1 MHIWKKKIY
10 FHLIFI
16 LSKRIKKFYNSNIF
30 LSYCIFNLYKIFNSF
45 TLLLLL
51 LWTKQILE
59 NNYFGKW
66 EKLTWGWLHAC
77 MKTFSQ
83 SPLTDLAVPLV
94 PDHPLLADHRPSS
107 PAPAV
112 CPRRLPSAL
121 CPHSYTFYGGLP
133 STRS

>member
-16 LSKRIKKFYNSNIF
+16 LSKRIKFFYNSNIF

-66 EKLTWGWLHAC
+66 EKLTWGVTAC
-77 MKTFSQ
+77 MHDYFF
-83 SPLTDLAVPLV
+83 AVTPNRSGRPPCSRPPAPRWPPPIIPRPRSLSS
-94 PDHPLLADHRPSS
+94 PSS
-107 PAPAV
+107 L
-112 CPRRLPSAL
+112 CSLPTLLHLLRWFA
-121 CPHSYTFYGGLP
+121 FN
-133 STRS
+133 